1 MSKIRS
7 VASIQA
13 AIETAQAVDFNAAFA
28 AAQAAEVLVDGEV
41 YQVRDG
47 IQGGTVDG
55 LLLGQQVGEDGKTK
69 YKFQVGSGFD
79 QKIIT
84 CGASRVVVET
94 EDGVKVQTTAQVAAA
109 QKANEAK
116 IERLKAELAIA
127 EERENL
133 QVGAEYNI
141 KVGRGLTRRV
151 VAATLVGIGE
161 TEVGRRFKFI
171 FGHEFETELA
181 IIGAEHIVWDDADV
195 NDVADE
201 VAKGSGLLAD

>member
-13 AIETAQAVDFNAAFA
+13 AIAVAVAIDFNEQFA

-84 CGASRVVVET
+84 CGAGRVVVET

-116 IERLKAELAIA
+116 IERLQAELAIA

-141 KVGRGLTRRV
+141 KVGRGETRRV

-181 IIGAEHIVWDDADV
+181 VIGAEHIVWNDADV
-195 NDVADE
+195 NDE
-201 VAKGSGLLAD
+201 VAEGSDLLAD

>member
-1 MSKIRS
+1 M
-7 VASIQA
+7 
-13 AIETAQAVDFNAAFA
+13 
-28 AAQAAEVLVDGEV
+28 LVDGQV

-47 IQGGTVDG
+47 VQGGTVAG
-55 LLLGQQVGEDGKTK
+55 LLLGQQVGVDGKTK

-79 QKIIT
+79 QKVIT
-84 CGASRVVVET
+84 CGAGRVVVET
-94 EDGVKVQTTAQVAAA
+94 EDGVNVQTTAQVAAA

-116 IERLKAELAIA
+116 IERLQAELAIA

-133 QVGAEYNI
+133 QVRAEYNI
-141 KVGRGLTRRV
+141 KVGRGETRRV

-181 IIGAEHIVWDDADV
+181 VIGAEHIVWDDADV
-195 NDVADE
+195 ADE
-201 VAKGSGLLAD
+201 VAEGSDLLAD

>member
-13 AIETAQAVDFNAAFA
+13 AIAAAVAINFNEQFA

-84 CGASRVVVET
+84 CGAGRVVVET

-116 IERLKAELAIA
+116 IERLQAELAVA
-127 EERENL
+127 EARENL
-133 QVGAEYNI
+133 VVGDDYDI
-141 KVGRGLTRRV
+141 KVGRGETRRV
-151 VAATLVGIGE
+151 VTATLLGIGE

-171 FGHEFETELA
+171 FGHVFETEVVV
-181 IIGAEHIVWDDADV
+181 IGAEHIVWDDADV
-195 NDVADE
+195 ADE
-201 VAKGSGLLAD
+201 VAEGSDLLAD